1 MGAEPKSGTMKA
13 EPVARHERR
22 SVRMDAVAR
31 GKGGITSPVV
41 VLDLSYEGCGIE
53 TPVELEPGEPVQLSV
68 VGRGVIRTHVRWC
81 KDGKAGLI
89 FDPDE
94 VEKKQSP
101 RRSRTSVSADVSLR
115 RLGQNNY
122 RVRVNDLSP
131 EGCRVE
137 LVEMPRVG
145 ERMLIKL
152 DGLEVL
158 EFGSLLGAGF
168 RRGSA
173 FRKAHSPGR
182 VRPSR
187 AAAQIAV
194 SPDGVGPAGWA
205 VPVPTSS
212 R

>member
-22 SVRMDAVAR
+22 LVRMDAVVGR
-31 GKGGITSPVV
+31 KGGITSPVV

-53 TPVELEPGEPVQLSV
+53 TPVELEAGEPVQLSV

-94 VEKKQSP
+94 VERKQSP
-101 RRSRTSVSADVSLR
+101 RLSRTSVSADVSLR

-158 EFGSLLGAGF
+158 DSRVCWVHGFVAGLRFERPIHPAVFDLLVQ
-168 RRGSA
+168 RL
-173 FRKAHSPGR
+173 K
-182 VRPSR
+182 
-187 AAAQIAV
+187 
-194 SPDGVGPAGWA
+194 
-205 VPVPTSS
+205 
-212 R
+212 